1 MVAEEGRG
9 VEVDG
14 DEADGEVLG
23 GGGWLSPA
31 IIAMSWFAMSFET
44 KVAFE
49 FEIFGF
55 LNSSD

>member
-1 MVAEEGRG
+1 M
-9 VEVDG
+9 DG